1 MHRSFK
7 SKSLVSASLLLSLIS
22 PLPLPGTTPGTS
34 IAQAQA
40 QTNQDRK
47 AEAARL
53 FQQGLQQYRQALYR
67 EALQTYQQ
75 ALVIR
80 RELGDRVGEAQTL
93 NNIGEVYNG
102 LDEYSKA
109 LEILQQAL
117 GIRKEVSDK
126 AGIGETLNHI
136 GDAYNGLDEYPKAL
150 AILQQA
156 LAIRKEVG
164 DRAGEAE
171 TLSNIGVVYRNLN
184 QYPKALEILQQALTI
199 RKEVGDRFGE
209 GKTLAMLGSVY
220 ISLGQ
225 SDPSLEFLK
234 QALALN
240 KEVGNRAAE
249 AVTLLLTGIAY
260 NSKGESSRALEFYQ
274 QALVIIKQ
282 AGHHPGE
289 AQTLSLMG
297 GAYYQLGEISRAVE
311 FYEQA
316 FGIYREVSDRTKEI
330 TALGNIVSIYI
341 AQGDSQKV
349 KNFTDQ
355 ILAISRESQN
365 PQLEAFALITLGE
378 AYKSQAKSPEQNQK
392 AIEFAQQA
400 LMIAKESK
408 NGAVAVKALAIQV
421 SAYASLKDFQKAI
434 EYIQQGLTIAQEIKS
449 PQLQLFAVY
458 MLSIAYTTLGDYQ
471 KAIEFG
477 QQGLVLARESNNQNF
492 VIDYVLRGS
501 LVLAYLNTEDYQ
513 KALEFAQQSLSV
525 AQQVTSQFKDPRLEA
540 QALSLVSAVYSHL
553 GDYDRAV
560 QLSQQSL
567 AIAREIQNRGVE
579 ETALET
585 LGDIYRKLG
594 RKEQAIASYQQ
605 SLTIDGSN
613 NVANAGLARIY
624 RELNMP
630 TTATTYYKQSIQGIE
645 RYRKGIDTLPTNLQE
660 SYLQAGIGFGGLKK
674 TAIYRELADLLLSQG
689 RILEAQQV
697 LELLKVQ
704 ELRDFTKNTR
714 AGGEISETAFTPTE
728 EQILKENGTLI
739 AFGQRLYECQQT
751 RCSQLSQLLDQ
762 RQVLTEQFNQKI
774 QSIEKDV
781 RDRIPN
787 DPAILDTKDLLREAK
802 KIVEAQDG
810 TVLIYVF
817 VVEDKI
823 WLLWASKGGVVNS
836 KEVPVGQKQL
846 GETVVK
852 FRQLLEAPS
861 SDIAEV
867 KATGKQLYDWLIKP
881 LESELK
887 ANKIQNL
894 VFSLDSVTRYIPM
907 SALFDG
913 DKYLMENYAVST
925 VLSAGLTDMSDRLPP
940 GTQNTPILALGLS
953 NAIAGFNPLPNVPA
967 ELDAI
972 VRKQPNDTKG
982 IYPGL
987 EFLNKDFDFRS
998 LRDNLLGHK
1007 LLHIATHGEFVPG
1020 SPDASYLLLGTGEKL
1035 AIPKIATLQDLGNVS
1050 LVVLSACETALAGS
1064 GQDGTEINGIS
1075 YYFLNAGAKAVMAS
1089 LWKVNDDSTR
1099 QLMQN
1104 FYGNLAKG
1112 TTTAPITKAHALRQA
1127 QLTLLRGNSS
1137 KTDNPEQRS
1146 SLAPEARPG
1155 SPTASTNSS
1164 VSGFS
1169 HPYYWAPFILIGNN
1183 L

>member
-1 MHRSFK
+1 MHQPL
-7 SKSLVSASLLLSLIS
+7 KSLNLISATLLLSVAS
-22 PLPLPGTTPGTS
+22 PLPIAGTTSGLS
-34 IAQAQA
+34 IGQAQA

-117 GIRKEVSDK
+117 AIRKEVSDN

-136 GDAYNGLDEYPKAL
+136 GEAYNGLDEYPKAL
-150 AILQQA
+150 AVLQQA

-164 DRAGEAE
+164 NRAGEAE
-171 TLSNIGVVYRNLN
+171 TLTNIGVVYRNVN

-209 GKTLAMLGSVY
+209 GKTLTMIGSVY
-220 ISLGQ
+220 INVGQ
-225 SDPSLEFLK
+225 SVPTLEVLK

-240 KEVGNRAAE
+240 KELGNRAAE
-249 AVTLLLTGIAY
+249 AVTLLLTGLAY

-282 AGHHPGE
+282 AGHRLGE
-289 AQTLSLMG
+289 GQTYSLMG
-297 GAYYQLGEISRAVE
+297 RAYYQLGEISRAVE

-341 AQGDSQKV
+341 SQGDSQKV
-349 KNFTDQ
+349 KNFTEQ
-355 ILAISRESQN
+355 ILAISRESQS
-365 PQLEAFALITLGE
+365 PQLQAFALITLGE

-408 NGAVAVKALAIQV
+408 NGAVVVKALEILA

-434 EYIQQGLTIAQEIKS
+434 ESIEQGLTIAQEIKS
-449 PQLQLFAVY
+449 PQLQFFAVIV
-458 MLSIAYTTLGDYQ
+458 LAGLYTTLGDYQ
-471 KAIEFG
+471 KGIELA

-492 VIDYVLRGS
+492 EIEYVLRVC

-525 AQQVTSQFKDPRLEA
+525 ARQVTSQFKNPLLEA
-540 QALSLVSAVYSHL
+540 QALSLISGVYSHL

-567 AIAREIQNRGVE
+567 TIAREQQDRGIE
-579 ETALET
+579 GTALET

-594 RKEQAIASYQQ
+594 QKEQAIASYQG

-613 NVANAGLARIY
+613 NVANVGLARIY
-624 RELNMP
+624 RNLNMP
-630 TTATTYYKQSIQGIE
+630 TTAITHYKQAINGIE
-645 RYRKGIDTLPTNLQE
+645 RNRKGIDTLPTNLQE
-660 SYLQAGIGFGGLKK
+660 SYLQAGIGLGGLKK
-674 TAIYRELADLLLSQG
+674 TAVYRELADLLLSQG

-728 EQILKENGTLI
+728 EQILKEFGSLI
-739 AFGQRLYECQQT
+739 AFGRKLEECQNTQ
-751 RCSQLSQLLDQ
+751 CSELSQLRD
-762 RQVLTEQFNQKI
+762 RRDVLTQQFNQKI
-774 QSIEKDV
+774 QSIEKEV
-781 RDRIPN
+781 RDRLLK
-787 DPAILDTKDLLREAK
+787 DRAILDTKDILREAR

-817 VVEDKI
+817 VVQDKT

-846 GETVVK
+846 GETVLK
-852 FRQLLEAPS
+852 FRQLLETSS

-867 KATGKQLYDWLIKP
+867 QATAKQLYDWLIKP

-887 ANKIQNL
+887 GNKIQNL
-894 VFSLDSVTRYIPM
+894 VFSLDRVTRYIPM

-913 DKYLMENYAVST
+913 EKYLVENYAVST
-925 VLSAGLTDMSDRLPP
+925 VLSAGLTNMSDRLPP
-940 GTQNTPILALGLS
+940 GSENTPVLALGLS
-953 NAIAGFNPLPNVPA
+953 DAVADFNPLPNVPI
-967 ELDAI
+967 EIDAI
-972 VRKQPNDTKG
+972 VRKQPDDTKG

-987 EFLNKDFDFRS
+987 EFLNQAFDFRV
-998 LRDNLLGHK
+998 LRDNLIGRK
-1007 LLHIATHGEFVPG
+1007 ILHIATHGKFVPG
-1020 SPDASYLLLGTGEKL
+1020 RPNDSFLLLGTGDKL
-1035 AIPKIATLQDLGNVS
+1035 TIPQIETLQDLSDVH
-1050 LVVLSACETALAGS
+1050 LVVLSACETALG
-1064 GQDGTEINGIS
+1064 GTDQDGVEISGIS
-1075 YYFLNAGAKAVMAS
+1075 YYLLNTGAKAVAAS
-1089 LWKVNDDSTR
+1089 LWLVNDASTS
-1099 QLMQN
+1099 QLMHK
-1104 FYGNLAKG
+1104 FYGNLAQG
-1112 TTTAPITKAHALRQA
+1112 TDKAPITKAQALRQA
-1127 QLTLLRGNSS
+1127 QLGMLRSDAA
-1137 KTDNPEQRS
+1137 TAQNPDSRTIFS
-1146 SLAPEARPG
+1146 VVSGLR
-1155 SPTASTNSS
+1155 TNSTNSTAP
-1164 VSGFS
+1164 GFS
-1169 HPYYWAPFILIGNN
+1169 HPYYWAPFILIGNS